1 MLPRSRQPTP
11 RPPVSMRLAPLR
23 SPSPLVALALG
34 GGLLLG
40 CAPAREASPPNLLLI
55 VVDTQRPDHH
65 GCYGYPLRTSPHL
78 DQLAE
83 QGFLFERAQSTAPWT
98 APALVSLMTGM
109 YPEAHQVERFPD
121 PPRLA
126 EDVSTLAERLLA
138 RGYSTAAYTGGGFAK
153 GDFGLDQ
160 GFEHFERQAGD
171 DDSNVSNLLFPSRL
185 VANVDKSL
193 AWLREH
199 RDRPFFLFFHTYEPH
214 LPYYPEQRWLTAIGS
229 KVDLAREEE
238 ELVAVIE
245 RWNAGSRL
253 SMKDWLLV
261 ARHRLHCDL
270 SGCGPIERR
279 AALEEQLAAHE
290 LLQPRDLTS
299 PLLPFVRDLYDAE
312 IAAADAQLA
321 RLLDELEELD
331 LEQDTVVVL
340 ASDHGESLG
349 EHGEL
354 GHGLLLSDVVLSI
367 ALVVRAP
374 MLDLAPR
381 RVRQVVSSVDL
392 VPTLV
397 EVLGLDPDRFEL
409 PGESLLPLMA
419 GEARDHVVFSQ
430 ANTAAEERA
439 RFRSVR
445 EGRWRLVAQ
454 LRGPGRWLFDLEQ
467 DPDEERDVGAE
478 HPEVVARLDALLRA
492 REEEDG
498 RERAQHGPPLSLEAG
513 RDPDLE
519 RLGYVGR
526 PSDPP

>member
-1 MLPRSRQPTP
+1 
-11 RPPVSMRLAPLR
+11 MRLASLR
-23 SPSPLVALALG
+23 SSPSLAALALG
-34 GGLLLG
+34 SGLLLG
-40 CAPAREASPPNLLLI
+40 CQPARETQPPNLLLI
-55 VVDTQRPDHH
+55 VVDTLRPDHL
-65 GCYGYPLRTSPHL
+65 GCYGYPLPTSPHL
-78 DQLAE
+78 DRLAE

-126 EDVSTLAERLLA
+126 EDVDTLAERLLA
-138 RGYSTAAYTGGGFAK
+138 RGYATAAYTGGGFAK

-171 DDSNVSNLLFPSRL
+171 DDSNASNLLFPSRL
-185 VANVDKSL
+185 AANVDKSL

-199 RDRPFFLFFHTYEPH
+199 RERPFFLFFHTYEPH
-214 LPYYPEQRWLTAIGS
+214 LPYCPEQRWLTAIGS
-229 KVDLAREEE
+229 KIDLAREEA
-238 ELVAVIE
+238 ELAGVIE
-245 RWNAGSRL
+245 RWNSGSRL
-253 SMKDWLLV
+253 TMKDWLLV
-261 ARHRLHCDL
+261 ARHHLHCDL
-270 SGCGPIERR
+270 SECGPIERR
-279 AALEEQLAAHE
+279 AELEDQLAAHD
-290 LLQPRDLTS
+290 LLQPRDLSS

-321 RLLDELEELD
+321 RLLDELAELD
-331 LEQDTVVVL
+331 LDENTVVVL
-340 ASDHGESLG
+340 ASDHGELLG

-367 ALVVRAP
+367 ALVLRAP
-374 MLDLAPR
+374 MLDLPPH
-381 RVRQVVSSVDL
+381 RVRQVVSAVDL

-409 PGESLLPLMA
+409 PGESLLTLMA
-419 GEARDHVVFSQ
+419 GEERDHVVFSQ
-430 ANTAAEERA
+430 ANTAAAEGA

-467 DPDEERDVGAE
+467 DPFEDRDVAAD
-478 HPEVVARLDALLRA
+478 HPEVVARLEALLRT
-492 REEEDG
+492 REEQDG
-498 RERAQHGPPLSLEAG
+498 RERAQHAPPMPLNAG
-513 RDPDLE
+513 RDQDLE

-526 PSDPP
+526 PSEQP